1 MLVKGLKYNLSE
13 AGEGGGGLPEKFDA
27 LGSPL

>member
-13 AGEGGGGLPEKFDA
+13 AGEGGGLPEKFDA